1 MTGLPQPHHRWLAR
15 RSELWFVLR
24 VVLPLVQPRMED
36 SMCWEIDY
44 QFWAEQRKAQEAK
57 AKEEQRTRVLD
68 QVLTEANK
76 QAEKA
81 KVKGMPVEEVTAK

>member
-1 MTGLPQPHHRWLAR
+1 MAR

-76 QAEKA
+76 QAEKV
-81 KVKGMPVEEVTAK
+81 KVEGIPTEEVAAK

>member
-1 MTGLPQPHHRWLAR
+1 
-15 RSELWFVLR
+15 
-24 VVLPLVQPRMED
+24 MED

-81 KVKGMPVEEVTAK
+81 KVVGTPVEEVAAK

>member
-1 MTGLPQPHHRWLAR
+1 MTGLPHQGCMAR

-81 KVKGMPVEEVTAK
+81 KVEGTPVEEVAAK

>member
-1 MTGLPQPHHRWLAR
+1 
-15 RSELWFVLR
+15 
-24 VVLPLVQPRMED
+24 
-36 SMCWEIDY
+36 MCWEIDY